1 MDYVCQGK
9 SNRCKLRQNTM
20 GHSLWLYV
28 MLNPLRYIL
37 ILYFQ
42 FTKAESNPKAS
53 KWDIDFLT
61 GRLVNEGRDSWTDF

>member
-9 SNRCKLRQNTM
+9 SNRRKLRQNTM
-20 GHSLWLYV
+20 ALCYV
-28 MLNPLRYIL
+28 ESI

-42 FTKAESNPKAS
+42 FAKAESNPKAS